1 MELSVMSPVLGG
13 TPLKE
18 SIEYLASLGVDSIE
32 LGVGGYPG
40 KAHADA
46 NEYAKDPSKAKELKA
61 LLDANNMKI
70 SALACHGNPVHPTKE
85 LAMKF
90 QADMDAAFRTD
101 MELL

>member
-61 LLDANNMKI
+61 DA
-70 SALACHGNPVHPTKE
+70 AAE
-85 LAMKF
+85 LA
-90 QADMDAAFRTD
+90 
-101 MELL
+101 ELRSGPAGERILAGIKKSEAMYEELKGGK